1 MIKIRWVLIAMVSIL
16 LIQVHCA
23 NAAPEDAR
31 FSGGSYDGWARSLM
45 TQSVSL
51 QPSPPKGTLII
62 VQ

>member
-16 LIQVHCA
+16 LIQAHCA

-45 TQSVSL
+45 TQSASL
-51 QPSPPKGTLII
+51 QPTPKGTLII